1 MLSNSDVDLTKV
13 IEALAS
19 EGVEAGYLVPTET
32 GLQKSIMDAHQHL
45 RTYLKDTN
53 LHDFDS
59 QAKGPDAK
67 VVKDCLVLG
76 QRGWV
81 PSKVSLYRPNTKN
94 GDPRIWISEL
104 KKHSQ
109 PNNLL
114 VMLVV
119 EGVLHVVNASRSEW
133 ATLSDPTSD
142 LAKLVSSASRSRSP
156 AEEELLELLTEIWSR
171 GFVKSTTNADSGVG
185 DTLENLLGIKRNAS
199 KNPDFKGI
207 ELKANRK
214 QSRSNLFS
222 LVPDWS
228 RSECKTK
235 DEIVNKY
242 GYLNS
247 QGKRAL
253 QVTLSSKPNAQ
264 GLFLAMSNTGS
275 DVENF
280 AKLEDQ
286 ETSVVVWAMDDL
298 QSALASK
305 HPATFW
311 VKAEARKVGPTEEFH
326 YQNVK
331 ITSRP
336 LVQNFGPLVDAGKIQ
351 MDYTFSEKLRSSGKP
366 YIRDHGYLWK
376 IKPQDFHLI
385 FPSPKTVE
393 LGR

>member
-19 EGVEAGYLVPTET
+19 EGLEAGYLVPTET

-45 RTYLKDTN
+45 RNYLKETN
-53 LHDFDS
+53 LHNFDNQS
-59 QAKGPDAK
+59 KGPDAK
-67 VVKDCLVLG
+67 VVKECLVLG
-76 QRGWV
+76 ERGWI
-81 PSKVSLYRPNTKN
+81 PSRVSLYRPNTKN
-94 GDPRIWISEL
+94 GDPRIWISDL

-119 EGVLHVVNASRSEW
+119 EEVLHVVNASRPLW
-133 ATLSDPTSD
+133 ATISDPTSD

-207 ELKANRK
+207 ELKANSK
-214 QSRSNLFS
+214 QSRSTLFS

-228 RSECKTK
+228 RSQCKTSS
-235 DEIVNKY
+235 EIVNKY

-253 QVTLSSKPNAQ
+253 QVTLSSKPNTQ
-264 GLFLAMSNTGS
+264 GLYLAMSNTGR

-298 QSALASK
+298 QTALASK

-311 VKAEARKVGPTEEFH
+311 VKADARKIGPSEEFH

-351 MDYTFSEKLRSSGKP
+351 MDYTFSEKLRESGKP

-385 FPSPKTVE
+385 FPSPKSVD
-393 LGR
+393 LGK